1 MECINVGDTSAHFKD
16 RDFCLRPQNSIK
28 QCAEY
33 FRILGHQVHLSH
45 VTDRYIEM
53 CQYNLGLD
61 GHMT

>member
-45 VTDRYIEM
+45 VTDRY
-53 CQYNLGLD
+53 
-61 GHMT
+61 T